1 MRHRLAGRKLGRKT
15 AARIALKKSLIN
27 SLFRYERIRTTLP
40 KAKEYRP
47 RAEKLITLARV
58 DSVANRR
65 RAFSI
70 LRDEAVVRKLF
81 DDIGPRFRNRP
92 GGYTRILHIAK
103 RRVGDDA
110 PMALFELL
118 PDDRGGTEAAADDK
132 AAKGKKKQK
141 KQKKQKKV
149 KTGG

>member
-15 AARIALKKSLIN
+15 SARIALKKSLIN

-70 LRDEAVVRKLF
+70 LRDEEVVRKLF

-118 PDDRGGTEAAADDK
+118 PDGREGTEAPEPADDK
-132 AAKGKKKQK
+132 AAKGKKKK
-141 KQKKQKKV
+141 KKQKKV
-149 KTGG
+149 KAGG